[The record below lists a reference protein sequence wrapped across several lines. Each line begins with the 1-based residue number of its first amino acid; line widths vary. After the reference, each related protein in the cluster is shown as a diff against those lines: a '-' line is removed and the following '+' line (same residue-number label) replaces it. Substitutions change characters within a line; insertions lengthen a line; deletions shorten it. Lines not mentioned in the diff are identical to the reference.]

1 KRVIDQNGRSPSSFE
16 KAKIRCGMTDE
27 ASMIDLPTMYR
38 LTNHL
43 HPTVRIIFTGDPNQ
57 LPPIGCGKVL
67 NN

>member
-1 KRVIDQNGRSPSSFE
+1 
-16 KAKIRCGMTDE
+16 
-27 ASMIDLPTMYR
+27 MIDLPTMYR

-67 NN
+67 ADIVASQAIANVTPDIVKRQKGAHRHS